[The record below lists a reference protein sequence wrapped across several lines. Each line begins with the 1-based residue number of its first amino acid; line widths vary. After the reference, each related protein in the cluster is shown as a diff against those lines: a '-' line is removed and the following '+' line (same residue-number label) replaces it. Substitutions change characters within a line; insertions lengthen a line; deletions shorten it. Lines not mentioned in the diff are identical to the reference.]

1 MMRKGRR
8 VPLVESSPS
17 SSSYMAAGEEAR
29 ARFKYLGLLQE
40 YEELVKETEAKKKKL
55 QRTKQKKLRLLA
67 EVKFLRRK
75 YGSLLKNP
83 SQATLYRLKKQSR
96 KMPSTSVCIYE
107 QPNPIVGSEIPAK
120 DRNHR
125 VVEAAAPSTS
135 TAIDLNQISLP
146 NGEEMEEF
154 QVGWEP
160 LKLEKSK
167 RSSTDGE
174 GGANDLK
181 LSICRDVG
189 NNSNRV
195 GKRKISWQDQ
205 VALRV

>member
-1 MMRKGRR
+1 MMKKGRR

-29 ARFKYLGLLQE
+29 ARFKYQGLLQD
-40 YEELVKETEAKKKKL
+40 YEELVKESEAKKQKL
-55 QRTKQKKLRLLA
+55 QCTMQKKLRLLS

-75 YGSLLKNP
+75 YRSLLENP

-96 KMPSTSVCIYE
+96 KMPST
-107 QPNPIVGSEIPAK
+107 

-125 VVEAAAPSTS
+125 AVEAAAPSTS
-135 TAIDLNQISLP
+135 TAIDLNQISSP

-160 LKLEKSK
+160 PKLEKSK
-167 RSSTDGE
+167 RYSTDGE

-205 VALRV
+205 EFSQVLDEDVVGRIRGTI

>member
-1 MMRKGRR
+1 MMKKVRR
-8 VPLVESSPS
+8 VPLMESSPP

-29 ARFKYLGLLQE
+29 ARFKYQGLLQD
-40 YEELVKETEAKKKKL
+40 YEELVKESEAKKQKL
-55 QRTKQKKLRLLA
+55 QWAKQKKLRLSA

-75 YGSLLKNP
+75 YRCLLENP

-107 QPNPIVGSEIPAK
+107 QPNPIVQSEVPPK

-125 VVEAAAPSTS
+125 AVEAAAPSTS
-135 TAIDLNQISLP
+135 TAIDLNQISSP

-167 RSSTDGE
+167 RYSTDGE

>member
-1 MMRKGRR
+1 MMKRARR
-8 VPLVESSPS
+8 VPLLESSPS

-29 ARFKYLGLLQE
+29 ARFKYQGLLQD
-40 YEELVKETEAKKKKL
+40 YEELVKETEATNRKL
-55 QRTKQKKLRLLA
+55 QQTKEKKLRLLA

-75 YGSLLKNP
+75 YKSLSDNP
-83 SQATLYRLKKQSR
+83 SQVTPCRLKKQSR
-96 KMPSTSVCIYE
+96 KMPSTSVSIYE
-107 QPNPIVGSEIPAK
+107 PLNPIVQSEVPIK
-120 DRNHR
+120 ERNNR
-125 VVEAAAPSTS
+125 VMEAAAPSTS
-135 TAIDLNQISLP
+135 AVIDLNQVSLP
-146 NGEEMEEF
+146 NGVEMEEF

-160 LKLEKSK
+160 LKLEKS
-167 RSSTDGE
+167 RRCPIDGE
-174 GGANDLK
+174 RGANDLK